1 VKELHGKDK
10 GKKESLE
17 MVNENNVWLIVE
29 FKTFPFTTFLFG
41 EGTRWKRWRVKQ
53 RPWKW

>member
-29 FKTFPFTTFLFG
+29 FKTFPL
-41 EGTRWKRWRVKQ
+41 Q
-53 RPWKW
+53 RFYLEKGLDGKDGG